1 MAIVRHWITVFM
13 ENRFSVLL
21 VDDDEEEFIL
31 LHDLIER
38 APASETS
45 IAIDL
50 DWVNSFDAGMEA
62 VDQQAH
68 DVYLVDYRLGPHS
81 GIDLL
86 RYAIATNTP
95 GPVIILTGQGSY
107 EVDVEAMQNGAADY
121 LVKNQLTLPLLER
134 SIRYSIERAQTRNEL
149 ESLVEDRTLELERAN
164 AELRAEIVRRME
176 AENVIRRANEEL
188 ESKVIERTRE
198 LNRRAEELQALHTAT
213 SALLSTLN
221 LNELL
226 ATILDSAQRA
236 LPAAE
241 KGWLHLIAPQTGR
254 LHVRSASFHDRR
266 IRRVRLPHSHEYPAQ
281 AIRER
286 QPLLVEDVFTNGQS
300 PEVNELLDLPAIR
313 SLIVVP
319 LILGE
324 QVLGSL
330 SLGSTVP
337 GAFTP
342 ENLNLLTS
350 FAATTTAAIHNAM
363 LHSEVQQLATTDPLT
378 EVFNRRA
385 FEDLGQREI
394 ERFERFG
401 HPLAAIMLD
410 IDDFKQINDQ
420 HGHTTGDSV
429 LKTLATVCRR
439 SLRRVDIFCR
449 YGGDEFAALLPE
461 TTLEQAHEVANRI
474 RQEIAAQDFINELDV
489 TVSMGVVSASESA
502 FTLREMLSL
511 ADAALYRAKQ
521 KGKDRIERP

>member
-1 MAIVRHWITVFM
+1 MQKRV
-13 ENRFSVLL
+13 SVLL
-21 VDDDEEEFIL
+21 VDDDEDEFIL
-31 LHDLIER
+31 LRELTER
-38 APASETS
+38 PSASETS
-45 IAIDL
+45 MDIRL
-50 DWVNSFDAGMEA
+50 DWVDSYETAVEA
-62 VDQQAH
+62 IDRQAH

-95 GPVIILTGQGSY
+95 GPVIILTGHGSY

-134 SIRYSIERAQTRNEL
+134 SIRYAIERAQARNQL
-149 ESLVEDRTLELERAN
+149 EALVEERTLELERAN

-188 ESKVIERTRE
+188 ERRVAERTRE
-198 LNRRAEELQALHTAT
+198 LHRRAEELQALHAAT

-226 ATILDSAQRA
+226 AAILDSAQRA
-236 LPAAE
+236 LPATE

-254 LHVRSASFHDRR
+254 LHLRSASFTDQR
-266 IRRVRLPHSHEYPAQ
+266 IRRVRLPHSHEYPAR

-286 QPLLVEDVFTNGQS
+286 RPILVEDTFTNGQ
-300 PEVNELLDLPAIR
+300 PPDGNEMLDLPAIR
-313 SLIVVP
+313 SLMVVP

-337 GAFTP
+337 GAFTQ
-342 ENLNLLTS
+342 ENLTLLTG

-363 LHSEVQQLATTDPLT
+363 LHSELQQLATIDPLT

-385 FEDLGQREI
+385 FEELGQREVA
-394 ERFERFG
+394 RFERFG
-401 HPLAAIMLD
+401 HPLAVIMLD
-410 IDDFKQINDQ
+410 IDNFKQINDEY
-420 HGHTTGDSV
+420 GHTTGDSV
-429 LKTLATVCRR
+429 LKTLAAVCRR
-439 SLRRVDIFCR
+439 SLRKVDIFCR
-449 YGGDEFAALLPE
+449 YGGDEFAVLLPE
-461 TTLEQAHEVANRI
+461 TTLNQACEVANRI
-474 RQEIAAQDFINELDV
+474 RHEIGKQEFIHGLEV
-489 TVSMGVVSASESA
+489 TVSMGVVRASENA
-502 FTLREMLSL
+502 FTLQELLSL
-511 ADAALYRAKQ
+511 ADAALYQAKQ
-521 KGKDRIERP
+521 RGKNRVEKI